1 MDNNIL
7 DMYGHVQ
14 QSNAGITTDELDQKV
29 KQMVEAREDYDA
41 KKKISSEAFAE
52 YEKYKFELLEMMKL
66 CGKDKYLVDGLGT
79 VSKNIKKTAK
89 VPKDLIEKQK
99 LLAYFRN
106 LGEEVYY
113 NTVTVNSA
121 TLNSFIKTMV
131 DEDPS
136 FEMPGV
142 GELKTSEEIR
152 FTKARKK

>member
-7 DMYGHVQ
+7 DMYEHVQ
-14 QSNAGITTDELDQKV
+14 QENAGITTNQLDAKV
-29 KQMVEAREDYDA
+29 KQMVDAREDYEA
-41 KKKISSEAFAE
+41 KKKVSSEAFNE
-52 YEKYKFELLEMMKL
+52 YEKYKFELLEMMSL

-79 VSKNIKKTAK
+79 VSKNIKKTAQ
-89 VPKDLIEKQK
+89 VPKDLADKQR
-99 LLAYFRN
+99 LMTYFKE

-113 NTVTVNSA
+113 NTITIHSA
-121 TLNSFIKTMV
+121 TLNSYIKTMV

-142 GELKTSEEIR
+142 GELKVSEEIR